1 MARSSSDSFW
11 NRTRQA
17 IEIRLRDKNVP
28 LITKKNSIA
37 ICLTRTLSLDAV
49 AASCGLSAPCERAAR
64 RARTA
69 ARSNQAWKARIVQWR
84 GKYGHCGNVGWPAE
98 ADDVIGPACRE
109 PVSAPRAGARHAMA
123 RSELIASRA

>member
-49 AASCGLSAPCERAAR
+49 ATAMRALATW
-64 RARTA
+64 RARDA
-69 ARSNQAWKARIVQWR
+69 GRSH
-84 GKYGHCGNVGWPAE
+84 G
-98 ADDVIGPACRE
+98 
-109 PVSAPRAGARHAMA
+109 RAKQP
-123 RSELIASRA
+123 STES

>member
-37 ICLTRTLSLDAV
+37 ICLTRTLPLDAV
-49 AASCGLSAPCERAAR
+49 ATAMRALA
-64 RARTA
+64 T
-69 ARSNQAWKARIVQWR
+69 W
-84 GKYGHCGNVGWPAE
+84 
-98 ADDVIGPACRE
+98 
-109 PVSAPRAGARHAMA
+109 
-123 RSELIASRA
+123 